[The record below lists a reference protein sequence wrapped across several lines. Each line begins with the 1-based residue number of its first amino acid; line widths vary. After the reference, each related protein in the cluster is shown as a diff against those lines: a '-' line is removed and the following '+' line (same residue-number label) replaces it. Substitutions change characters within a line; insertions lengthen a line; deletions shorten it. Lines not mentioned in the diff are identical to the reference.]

1 MNQTYPSKDSQFTDL
16 GEKKFFFLLLEEP
29 MHLVKTNL
37 LGNWK
42 ENNCVFFFWQ
52 RNEGRSVLQSI
63 NDSLFPR
70 SAPLEKT
77 SFSEVTLMSL
87 TNRTLED
94 KFNKQNPGGLTSHWR
109 TAAPG

>member
-1 MNQTYPSKDSQFTDL
+1 MNQTKPSKDSQFTGL
-16 GEKKFFFLLLEEP
+16 EKFKKKILSVEDP
-29 MHLVKTNL
+29 MNLVKTGL

-42 ENNCVFFFWQ
+42 ENIYIYIYRQ

-70 SAPLEKT
+70 LAPLEKT
-77 SFSEVTLMSL
+77 SFSEVTLISL

-94 KFNKQNPGGLTSHWR
+94 KFNRALEDLHWMT
-109 TAAPG
+109 TAPC